1 VLHLARNK
9 SAYVYIENYRKNTHN
24 NMNGLVEHLLQQ
36 KNKNRYI
43 EYTAFIM
50 GKGNRSL
57 PENNFES

>member
-1 VLHLARNK
+1 
-9 SAYVYIENYRKNTHN
+9 
-24 NMNGLVEHLLQQ
+24 MNGLVEHLLQQ

-43 EYTAFIM
+43 EYTAFSM